1 MRKIWLWIV
10 ATLIVAG
17 VVHGFTLVAAP
28 GFIMHKVLARMGPVN
43 QMQHQGR
50 VTAAARK
57 VVRPSPDLLYS
68 ICPFDLA
75 QGALHVTAKVPSGT
89 YWSVS
94 VFDDDTNN
102 FFVRNDRQVKG
113 AIDFVLLPPKGAT
126 GVVLPKNA
134 TTVRSPSLK
143 GLVLLRTLI
152 PNDAAFAQVDAVR
165 RQAACALIR

>member
-1 MRKIWLWIV
+1 
-10 ATLIVAG
+10 
-17 VVHGFTLVAAP
+17 
-28 GFIMHKVLARMGPVN
+28 MHKVLARMGPVN

-50 VTAAARK
+50 VTAQSRQ

-75 QGALHVTAKVPSGT
+75 HGALHVTAKVPPGT

-113 AIDFVLLPPKGAT
+113 AIDFVLLPPKGAAA
-126 GVVLPKNA
+126 VLPKNA
-134 TTVRSPSLK
+134 TTMHSPSLK
-143 GLVLLRTLI
+143 GLVLFRTLI
-152 PNDAAFAQVDAVR
+152 PNEAAFAKVDAVR
-165 RQAACALIR
+165 RQAACALTR